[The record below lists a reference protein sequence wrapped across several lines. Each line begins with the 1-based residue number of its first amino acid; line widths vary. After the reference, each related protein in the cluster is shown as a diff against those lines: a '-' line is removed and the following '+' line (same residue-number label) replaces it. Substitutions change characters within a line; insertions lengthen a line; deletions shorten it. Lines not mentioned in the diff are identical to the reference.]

1 MLPFQTLFHLLDE
14 TIDLIEI
21 KRLDLPDEK
30 DPSQL
35 YYWLLIRDTQIQRLT
50 FVSMTRNE
58 TSQERVFEEG
68 LLHFDTEMALYTD
81 LDTLETHRLAVQN
94 PAILSEAL
102 GNHIQNYLTAQ

>member
-1 MLPFQTLFHLLDE
+1 MIPFQALFHLLDE
-14 TIDLIEI
+14 TIDLVEI

-30 DPSQL
+30 DRSQL
-35 YYWLLIRDTQIQRLT
+35 YYWLLIRDTQVQRLT

-81 LDTLETHRLAVQN
+81 LDSLATHRLAVQN

-102 GNHIQNYLTAQ
+102 EKRIQNYLTAQ